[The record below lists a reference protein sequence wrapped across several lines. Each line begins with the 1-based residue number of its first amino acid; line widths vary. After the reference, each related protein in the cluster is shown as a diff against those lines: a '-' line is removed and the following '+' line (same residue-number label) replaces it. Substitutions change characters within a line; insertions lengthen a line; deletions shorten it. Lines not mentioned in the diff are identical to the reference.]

1 MPINLFK
8 GFTAKEGGYTPP
20 EEALVKRADQLE
32 GKLLS
37 IVNEEENS
45 FVKFN
50 AIVYLLNDFFVAEIL
65 KSEMDL
71 RGVHRSLEEATKQ
84 TLEWVKNQTSGI
96 KYVQGSVLKKSRN

>member
-1 MPINLFK
+1 
-8 GFTAKEGGYTPP
+8 
-20 EEALVKRADQLE
+20 VKRADQLE

-71 RGVHRSLEEATKQ
+71 RGVNRSLEEAIKQ
-84 TLEWVKNQTSGI
+84 TLEWVKIQTSSI
-96 KYVQGSVLKKSRN
+96 KYVQGSVLTKSRN